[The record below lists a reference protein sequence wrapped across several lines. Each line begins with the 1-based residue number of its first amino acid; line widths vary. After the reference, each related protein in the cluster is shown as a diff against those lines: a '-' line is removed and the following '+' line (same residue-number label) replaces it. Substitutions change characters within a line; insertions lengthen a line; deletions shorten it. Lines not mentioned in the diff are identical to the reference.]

1 VQDFWWR
8 TLWPLTTAAL
18 FSLIL
23 WPIAGGRAAV
33 IALLLWLLALLLAHL
48 RNLRKL
54 MLWLKHPEPSALP
67 DGGGVWED
75 AFADLYQELRRHRRS
90 ETQLTSA
97 LDRLQQAAG
106 ALPDGVVVLNSTDQ
120 IEWCNHTAELQLGL
134 NMEQDGGQP
143 IAYLVRQAEFANY
156 LESYNYAEPL
166 KLKTSR
172 NPGVLLELQL
182 VPFGENQKLLICR
195 DITHLEKIESMRR
208 DFIAN
213 VSHELRTPLT
223 VVSGFL
229 ETLKDM
235 EGAVPEH
242 LRHYFDLMEEQ
253 SGRMRR
259 LVEDLLTLSQLESSQ
274 GLTQETDIHLPSLL
288 ETLLNEAQGLSAGRH
303 EILITQMDT
312 TLRVHGSL
320 EELRSA
326 FGNLISNAIR
336 YTPQGGRISIRL
348 ELRHGEV
355 VFSVQDTGIGID
367 PQHIPRLTERFYRVD
382 RSRSRETGGTGLG
395 LSIVKHILTRHQ
407 GRLEIQSE
415 AGKGSTFS
423 AILPAARVRKDVASD
438 VSRPALAA

>member
-1 VQDFWWR
+1 MHDFWWR

-18 FSLIL
+18 LSLLL
-23 WPIAGGRAAV
+23 WPIAGGKTAV
-33 IALLLWLLALLLAHL
+33 IVLILWILALLVLHL

-54 MLWLKHPEPSALP
+54 MLWLKKPEPSALP
-67 DGGGVWED
+67 DGSGIWED
-75 AFADLYQELRRHRRS
+75 AFADMYQELRRHNRS
-90 ETQLTSA
+90 EIQLTSA
-97 LDRLQQAAG
+97 LERLQQAAG

-120 IEWCNHTAELQLGL
+120 IEWCNRTAERQLGL
-134 NMEQDGGQP
+134 SVEQDGGQP
-143 IAYLVRQAEFANY
+143 IGYLVRQTEFANY

-195 DITHLEKIESMRR
+195 DITHIEKVESMRR

-223 VVSGFL
+223 VVAGFL
-229 ETLKDM
+229 ETLKDID
-235 EGAVPEH
+235 GAVPEN

-253 SGRMRR
+253 AGRMRR
-259 LVEDLLTLSQLESSQ
+259 LVEDLLTLSQLESSH
-274 GLTQETDIHLPSLL
+274 GLAQEMDIDMSALL
-288 ETLLNEAQGLSAGRH
+288 ETLLNEAHGLSAGRH
-303 EILITQMDT
+303 TIKITQADP
-312 TLRVHGSL
+312 TLHLHGSL

-336 YTPQGGRISIRL
+336 YTPQGGNIYVKL
-348 ELRHGEV
+348 ELRNGEAI
-355 VFSVQDTGIGID
+355 FSVQDTGIGID

-407 GRLEIQSE
+407 GKLEIQSQP
-415 AGKGSTFS
+415 GQGSTFS
-423 AILPAARVRKDVASD
+423 AALPAARVR
-438 VSRPALAA
+438 RRQPALAA